1 MIRYF
6 DEVIDEDAIILSDE
20 STDQDMQKTI
30 QQISE
35 NTQEIITLLTTEE
48 ETTEEETT
56 EVILTSAANDIVL
69 SDENSNSFDFISD
82 SVVDEH
88 LYFTGV
94 ANDVDINALYSVQL
108 SIRNILLL
116 FFLMFTFFKI
126 YGAFKNLIYRLMNK

>member
-1 MIRYF
+1 MISYF
-6 DEVIDEDAIILSDE
+6 DEVVEDDAIILSDE
-20 STDQDMQKTI
+20 STDQDMQQTI
-30 QQISE
+30 QQINE

-48 ETTEEETT
+48 DTTEEETT
-56 EVILTSAANDIVL
+56 EVILNSADNDIVL

-82 SVVDEH
+82 PAVDEH
-88 LYFTGV
+88 MYFTGI
-94 ANDVDINALYSVQL
+94 ANDVDINALYSVNL

>member
-6 DEVIDEDAIILSDE
+6 DEVVDDDAIILSDE
-20 STDQDMQKTI
+20 SINQDMQQTI
-30 QQISE
+30 QQINE
-35 NTQEIITLLTTEE
+35 NTLLTPEE

-56 EVILTSAANDIVL
+56 EVVYNSAENDIDL

-82 SVVDEH
+82 PVVDEH
-88 LYFTGV
+88 MYFTGV

-126 YGAFKNLIYRLMNK
+126 YGAFKNLIYRIMNK